1 MDNDFVRA
9 LTETMIVDNERMWD
23 RIFKRIQ
30 NISALNAFIIV
41 CIIQYGLIGLLFAGP
56 ELFSSRLIDW
66 DVLNIDIYFNRS
78 IRSSTT
84 G

>member
-9 LTETMIVDNERMWD
+9 LTETMFIDNERMWD
-23 RIFKRIQ
+23 RIFKQ
-30 NISALNAFIIV
+30 NISALIAFIIV